1 MILVVGGTGCL
12 GRLLVARLVDRG
24 ERVRVLSRSW
34 AQLPDGCELAVG
46 DLTDSAATAEAV
58 AGCDAV
64 ISAAH
69 GFLGGRGVGPAE
81 VDGVGNEVLIT
92 AAQRAGVRRFV
103 LLSIRGAVES
113 HRLELFRAKAAAE
126 RTLRPTSLDWT
137 IIRPTAYLETWL
149 TVIGEKLPHGP
160 ALVFG
165 RGKNPINMV
174 SVEDVADVV
183 VACLEDPA
191 ASRQSI
197 EVTGPVNVTM
207 VDLARALGAGKV
219 RYIPRAG
226 LRTLSLLTRPIS
238 PAFARQSATALFLD
252 TEDMTA
258 PPFVAART
266 TVSDVL
272 ASWRSVGAR

>member
-1 MILVVGGTGCL
+1 MVEPGLRASLILDQSNDTRLSHLAAIFRSAEDELSARHIPFVV
-12 GRLLVARLVDRG
+12 V
-24 ERVRVLSRSW
+24 VLPH
-34 AQLPDGCELAVG
+34 AGHDVEHPILA
-46 DLTDSAATAEAV
+46 SAEAQTLV
-58 AGCDAV
+58 
-64 ISAAH
+64 
-69 GFLGGRGVGPAE
+69 E
-81 VDGVGNEVLIT
+81 

-113 HRLELFRAKAAAE
+113 HPLELFRAKAAAE

-183 VACLEDPA
+183 VACLDDPA
-191 ASRQSI
+191 ASRKSI
-197 EVTGPVNVTM
+197 EVTGPANLTM